1 MRYGDIEV
9 SNTFHSSRFMI
20 NANIDEIND
29 YKSRL
34 SEPDSCRVVS
44 QMSSNSSYS
53 YEDDFVHKSVRKTL
67 DDLNESPEIGTCIV
81 LATITNLVK
90 KSKWWFYSC
99 PNTKCKRSVEK
110 DLKMWYKIEFIVMDD
125 TNTATLIVF
134 GKDAEMMLNL
144 SIDALIQRIHDRG
157 EDDLEYPNELDDL
170 VDRMML
176 FKLNVVEKNV
186 HDPANSTYRIKK
198 VCFDDSVITAF
209 TEHYQLNEN
218 HNNGGHSPSVNDY
231 NGGPI
236 ISSKDSSSLSEN
248 NDCEVLYVT
257 PSSKRPGDSVL
268 EKVDDDP
275 TLQHSTSKL
284 IKKIKLEKME

>member
-9 SNTFHSSRFMI
+9 SNTLHSSRFMI

-34 SEPDSCRVVS
+34 TQSEPDSCRVVS

-53 YEDDFVHKSVRKTL
+53 YEDDFVHKSIIKTL
-67 DDLNESPEIGTCIV
+67 DDLDESPEIGTCIV

-99 PNTKCKRSVEK
+99 PNTKCKKSVEK
-110 DLKMWYKIEFIVMDD
+110 DLKMWYKIEFIVMDN
-125 TNTATLIVF
+125 TNIATLIVF
-134 GKDAEMMLNL
+134 GKDAEMMLDL
-144 SIDALIQRIHDRG
+144 SVDALIQRIHDRG
-157 EDDLEYPNELDDL
+157 EDDFEYPKELDAL

-209 TEHYQLNEN
+209 TEHYKLNE
-218 HNNGGHSPSVNDY
+218 
-231 NGGPI
+231 
-236 ISSKDSSSLSEN
+236 DSSSLSEN

-257 PSSKRPGDSVL
+257 PSSKRPGDGVL